1 MAVGMGVLA
10 IVSRHMPRK
19 TAKGAEEAAK
29 WLAFKQYLE
38 NIDKYSDMESV
49 KEQFQVYLPY
59 AVAFGLEKRLISK
72 FSAVDAPAPT
82 WWGPVTAVWWP
93 RLLPSGSGCRACNS
107 QQGAH
112 RGNVGW

>member
-1 MAVGMGVLA
+1 
-10 IVSRHMPRK
+10 MPRK

-59 AVAFGLEKRLISK
+59 AVAF
-72 FSAVDAPAPT
+72 
-82 WWGPVTAVWWP
+82 WP
-93 RLLPSGSGCRACNS
+93 GEAAY
-107 QQGAH
+107 Q
-112 RGNVGW
+112 